1 MDSFFKLITSITEI
15 NETDRTLIASL
26 LQPYEIKKGTILLK
40 QGDVE
45 KRVAF
50 IEKGIFRHY
59 SIDRDG
65 KDISLLFT
73 FENWFVG
80 EVSSFLT
87 QSPSYCFIEAL
98 TEAKIWQLRYDN
110 LQKLYTQTTVG
121 NKFGRIMME
130 QLYIRK
136 AERERNLLM
145 MNAEERYLDL
155 IRKAPHILQNIPLKY
170 IASYLGITPQALSRI
185 RKNIN

>member
-1 MDSFFKLITSITEI
+1 MTSIIEI
-15 NETDRTLIASL
+15 DEPDRTLIASL
-26 LQPYEIKKGTILLK
+26 LKPKEIEKGTILLK

-45 KRVAF
+45 KSVAY
-50 IEKGIFRHY
+50 IENGIFRHY
-59 SIDRDG
+59 SIDKDG
-65 KDISLLFT
+65 KEISLLFT

-80 EVSSFLT
+80 EISSFLT

-98 TEAKIWQLRYDN
+98 TDAKIWQLSYDN
-110 LQKLYTQTTVG
+110 LQKLYLHTTVG
-121 NKFGRIMME
+121 DRFGRIMME
-130 QLYIRK
+130 QLFIRK
-136 AERERNLLM
+136 AKRERNLLM

-155 IRKAPHILQNIPLKY
+155 IRHAPHILQNIPLKY

>member
-1 MDSFFKLITSITEI
+1 MDSFFKVMTSIIEI
-15 NETDRTLIASL
+15 DETDKTLIASL
-26 LQPYEIKKGTILLK
+26 LKPKEIEKGTILLR

-45 KRVAF
+45 KSVAF
-50 IEKGIFRHY
+50 IEYGIFRHY
-59 SIDRDG
+59 TIARDG

-80 EVSSFLT
+80 EMSSFLT
-87 QSPSYCFIEAL
+87 QSPSYYFIEAL
-98 TEAKIWQLRYDN
+98 TDAKIWQLSYDN
-110 LQKLYTQTTVG
+110 LQKLYLHTTVG
-121 NKFGRIMME
+121 NKLGRIMME

-155 IRKAPHILQNIPLKY
+155 IRQAPHILQNIPLKY

>member
-1 MDSFFKLITSITEI
+1 MDSFFKLVTSIIQIDEA
-15 NETDRTLIASL
+15 DRSLIASL
-26 LQPYEIKKGTILLK
+26 LKPKEIEKGTILLK

-45 KRVAF
+45 KSIAY
-50 IEKGIFRHY
+50 IEKGIFRYY
-59 SIDRDG
+59 SIDQNG
-65 KDISLLFT
+65 KDISILFT

-98 TEAKIWQLRYDN
+98 TEAKIWQLSYDN
-110 LQKLYTQTTVG
+110 LQKLYLHTTVG
-121 NKFGRIMME
+121 DRFGRIMME

-145 MNAEERYLDL
+145 MSAEERYLHL
-155 IRKAPHILQNIPLKY
+155 MRQAPHILQNIPLKY

>member
-1 MDSFFKLITSITEI
+1 MDAFFKLITSILEI
-15 NETDRTLIASL
+15 NETDRAFIASML
-26 LQPYEIKKGTILLK
+26 KPKAIEKGTILLN
-40 QGDVE
+40 QGNVE
-45 KRVAF
+45 KYVGF
-50 IEKGIFRHY
+50 IENGIFRYY
-59 SIDRDG
+59 SINQNG
-65 KDISLLFT
+65 KEISLLFT

-80 EVSSFLT
+80 ELSSFLT
-87 QSPSYCFIEAL
+87 QTPSYCFIEAL
-98 TEAKIWQLRYDN
+98 TEAKIWQLNYDN
-110 LQKLYTQTTVG
+110 LQKIYVNTTVG
-121 NKFGRIMME
+121 DKFGRIMME

-155 IRKAPHILQNIPLKY
+155 IRQAPHILQNIPLKY

>member
-1 MDSFFKLITSITEI
+1 MDSFFKVMTSIIEI
-15 NETDRTLIASL
+15 DETDRTLIASL
-26 LQPYEIKKGTILLK
+26 LKPKEIEKGTILLR

-45 KRVAF
+45 KSVAF

-59 SIDRDG
+59 TIVRDG

-80 EVSSFLT
+80 EMSSFIT
-87 QSPSYCFIEAL
+87 QSPSYYFIEAL
-98 TEAKIWQLRYDN
+98 TDAKIWQLSYDN
-110 LQKLYTQTTVG
+110 LQKLYLHTTVG
-121 NKFGRIMME
+121 NKLGRKMME

-155 IRKAPHILQNIPLKY
+155 IRQAPHILQNIPLKY